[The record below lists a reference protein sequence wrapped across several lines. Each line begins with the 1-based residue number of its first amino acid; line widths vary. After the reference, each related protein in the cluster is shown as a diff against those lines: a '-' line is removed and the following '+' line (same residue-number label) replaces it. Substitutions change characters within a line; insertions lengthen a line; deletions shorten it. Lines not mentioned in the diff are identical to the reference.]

1 MVKLLK
7 IVKII
12 DKSYLYKK
20 PNKKTISQNNSKITK
35 KEAKVIL
42 IFVFLLLSLLFNEYN
57 CHFYYQIAQTLLL

>member
-7 IVKII
+7 TAKNI

>member
-7 IVKII
+7 IAINI

-57 CHFYYQIAQTLLL
+57 CYFYYQIAQTLLL